1 MKIHRRRE
9 LSRSKWGKELVWI
22 SSHADNV
29 RSRGKKKET
38 SPKVL
43 EETATRNTLFNLKR
57 YCYNPTD
64 NIF

>member
-1 MKIHRRRE
+1 MKSIDE
-9 LSRSKWGKELVWI
+9 GNSRSKWGKELVWI
-22 SSHADNV
+22 SSHADVDYV
-29 RSRGKKKET
+29 RSKKKKKT